1 MRVIVAMSRFRSSPS
16 HSSSFKKGSQGRFA
30 SCQGKCTRS
39 RQAGWMIFEILI
51 SLALLGLVL
60 TLAQRQ
66 IVVQW
71 QTIEHSKANQIKRE
85 NRSRADSMVSL
96 TGQDT
101 WREHVGF
108 SSSHRQTYPL
118 CQHCSGEGLRQWFDA
133 AQSASLNTFA
143 GGKEEQGG
151 WHE

>member
-1 MRVIVAMSRFRSSPS
+1 
-16 HSSSFKKGSQGRFA
+16 
-30 SCQGKCTRS
+30 
-39 RQAGWMIFEILI
+39 MIFEILI

-71 QTIEHSKANQIKRE
+71 QTIERSEANQIKRE
-85 NRSRADSMVSL
+85 NRSRADAMVSL

-101 WREHVGF
+101 WCEHVG
-108 SSSHRQTYPL
+108 SSYSLPRQAYPL
-118 CQHCSGEGLRQWFDA
+118 CQHCSGEGLQQWFDA
-133 AQSASLNTFA
+133 AQSASLSTFA